1 MRRGERQ
8 EVNPLYLTPTADREV
23 PVLNYH
29 FDWSIITSG
38 TYHEWLVSGLKI
50 TLKISAISI
59 VLSFALGLTIAVMR
73 MSGNRLLRWLA
84 YAYLEF
90 FRNTPLLV
98 QIFFWYFGSYKI
110 LPTAVNDWLNATG
123 FEFAAA
129 VIALTIYTSA
139 FIAEDI
145 RSGVLSIPKEQ
156 MEAARSAGFSY
167 LRSMQYIILPQAVR
181 ITIPPLVNQFLN
193 VAKNSSL
200 AMTIGVMEITYQARQ
215 VESYTFK
222 GFEAF
227 TAATVVYL
235 TLSLVLT
242 ALVNLYNEKVLNIHK
257 AV

>member
-1 MRRGERQ
+1 M
-8 EVNPLYLTPTADREV
+8 
-23 PVLNYH
+23 LNYH
-29 FDWSIITSG
+29 FDWSIVTSG
-38 TYHEWLVSGLKI
+38 KYFEWLVSGVKV
-50 TLKISAISI
+50 TLQLSVVGI
-59 VLSFALGLTIAVMR
+59 VFSFLVGLLIAVMR
-73 MSGNRLLRWLA
+73 MSHFKPIRWFA
-84 YAYLEF
+84 VGYLEF

-110 LPTAVNDWLNATG
+110 LPDAVNEWLNSTS

-156 MEAARSAGFSY
+156 MEAARSSGFSY
-167 LRSMQYIILPQAVR
+167 LWAMRYIILPQAVR
-181 ITIPPLVNQFLN
+181 ITVPPLVNQFLN
-193 VAKNSSL
+193 LAKNSSL

-235 TLSLVLT
+235 VLSIVIT
-242 ALVNLYNEKVLNIHK
+242 ALVHFYDQRVLNPQRG
-257 AV
+257 

>member
-1 MRRGERQ
+1 M
-8 EVNPLYLTPTADREV
+8 LH
-23 PVLNYH
+23 YH
-29 FDWSIITSG
+29 FDWSIVTSG
-38 TYHEWLVSGLKI
+38 KYFEWLVSGFKVTMQLS
-50 TLKISAISI
+50 LVGI
-59 VLSFALGLTIAVMR
+59 VCSFIIGLIIAVMR
-73 MSGNRLLRWLA
+73 MSHFKPVRWAAL
-84 YAYLEF
+84 AYLEF

-110 LPTAVNDWLNATG
+110 LPTFVNDWLNSTN

-156 MEAARSAGFSY
+156 MEAARSSGFSY

-181 ITIPPLVNQFLN
+181 ITVPPLVNQFLN
-193 VAKNSSL
+193 LAKNSSL
-200 AMTIGVMEITYQARQ
+200 AMTIGVMELTYQARQ

-227 TAATVVYL
+227 TAATLVYL
-235 TLSLVLT
+235 AISVGIT
-242 ALVNLYNEKVLNIHK
+242 ALIHQYDRRVLNPHR
-257 AV
+257 A

>member
-1 MRRGERQ
+1 MGAPIGQ
-8 EVNPLYLTPTADREV
+8 AHGPAPTIGRV
-23 PVLNYH
+23 FVLNYT
-29 FDWSIITSG
+29 FDWSTITSG
-38 TYHEWLVSGLKI
+38 KYFDWLVSGLI
-50 TLKISAISI
+50 TTLKLSAISI
-59 VLSFALGLTIAVMR
+59 VMAFILGLVIAVMR
-73 MSGNRLLRWLA
+73 MSHNKPVRWFA
-84 YAYLEF
+84 HIYLEF

-110 LPTAVNDWLNATG
+110 LPAAVNDWLVNTN

-129 VIALTIYTSA
+129 TIALTIYTSA

-156 MEAARSAGFSY
+156 MEASRSAGFSY
-167 LRSMQYIILPQAVR
+167 LRAMQYIILPQAVR

-200 AMTIGVMEITYQARQ
+200 AMTIGVMEMTYQARQ

-235 TLSLVLT
+235 VLSIVIT
-242 ALVNLYNEKVLNIHK
+242 ALVNIYNEKVLNIHK
-257 AV
+257 AA

>member
-1 MRRGERQ
+1 M
-8 EVNPLYLTPTADREV
+8 
-23 PVLNYH
+23 LNYT

-38 TYHEWLVSGLKI
+38 KYFDWLVAGLI
-50 TLKISAISI
+50 TTLKLSTISI
-59 VLSFALGLTIAVMR
+59 VMAFLLGLLIAVMR
-73 MSGNRLLRWLA
+73 MSNSKPIRWFA
-84 YAYLEF
+84 HAYLEF

-110 LPTAVNDWLNATG
+110 LPTAVNDWLVSTN

-129 VIALTIYTSA
+129 AIALTIYTSA

-200 AMTIGVMEITYQARQ
+200 AMTIGVMEMTYQARQ

-235 TLSLVLT
+235 LLSILIT
-242 ALVNLYNEKVLNIHK
+242 ALVNAYNEKVLNIHK
-257 AV
+257 AA